1 MIYKQTTNYLAFYL
15 MVYKQVTD
23 SLAFY
28 CNVRL
33 IFDDLQTNTKLFGFL
48 WQCILRFIKKN
59 KNKGNNRERKQYIEE
74 KNQVRGVVQYT
85 VYYVKYLIFQHRQ

>member
-1 MIYKQTTNYLAFYL
+1 

-48 WQCILRFIKKN
+48 WQCILRFIKK
-59 KNKGNNRERKQYIEE
+59 KQKQRKQQRTKTIYRRKESGP
-74 KNQVRGVVQYT
+74 RGRS
-85 VYYVKYLIFQHRQ
+85 VYSLLC

>member
-48 WQCILRFIKKN
+48 WQCILRFI
-59 KNKGNNRERKQYIEE
+59 E

-85 VYYVKYLIFQHRQ
+85 VYYVKYLIFQHRL